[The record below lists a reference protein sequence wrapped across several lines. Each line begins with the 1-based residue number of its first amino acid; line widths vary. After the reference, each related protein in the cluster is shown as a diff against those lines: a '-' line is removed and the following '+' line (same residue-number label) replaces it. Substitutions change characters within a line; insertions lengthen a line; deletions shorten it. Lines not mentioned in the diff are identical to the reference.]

1 MYIHNMLYIY
11 TSPISDTALISWS
24 DLDRPVKSSCN
35 TSCGQLLELILAAD
49 KRSKRAK
56 TVCALHIARA
66 YKLQCLHASTV
77 PFVSKLKIIQN
88 SRICAARQFSL
99 KSQEL
104 AVDVILRRASWS
116 LAQLDWKWPKLVQ
129 CLKWFTTWSNFS
141 LDGLGHLGS
150 LSGPPQQSMQKLR
163 LCRGCLA
170 SCSVPSLQRCWFRQV
185 LSQCL
190 VYEGCLTHS
199 LFNLA
204 TCRSS
209 PSQEIQT

>member
-1 MYIHNMLYIY
+1 MQYILW
-11 TSPISDTALISWS
+11 TVAWTDFG
-24 DLDRPVKSSCN
+24 
-35 TSCGQLLELILAAD
+35 CGQKEQE
-49 KRSKRAK
+49 RAK